1 MKNSVTSST
10 SFSPDLVHPLNALVS
25 AAADPL
31 NAFTIAIYLKSAVD
45 RSFRLI
51 SHRTLSK
58 HFVFDVP
65 LSLERSKIAGFFRKG
80 SISHETHAAVS
91 PLALELYT
99 RPEPVLAML
108 IAPIG
113 DRALLVVDTT
123 ESPSFQPSQI
133 RFVQGLVSAIE
144 GILTLAT
151 TSEGMETSRSE
162 FSTIAELLNEYRL
175 AVNISDTFFDGM
187 VSSLANKARFDG
199 ALVATVSTAS
209 MSCRIRSVAGFSKSL
224 NKGRIIKLRPGW
236 AKWSIERLQSVIMG
250 SPKAGEALIPIF
262 HTGEALG
269 FPVKSAVIIPWT
281 RDHGIDG
288 FLLLA
293 SRKEDHSLENDRKT
307 WEFLGAILA
316 IVRRNVVNEKL
327 LKAVRLYDGESGLMN
342 ESFFRAQTGI
352 KFMQA
357 LSERSPCVLILV
369 EIENIDSIY
378 LQHDISRIKR
388 FLTVFT
394 ERLLT
399 LNKSGSI
406 VGKFRTGG
414 FGAFMENVPMEDATS
429 MIRRVMGLFSIDIT
443 HVDGVEI
450 SHSVR
455 VGWCHYPTE
464 CSTFEDLWR
473 QALARLTKSKPN
485 TQHSPGWSNM

>member
-10 SFSPDLVHPLNALVS
+10 NFRPDLVHPLNALVS
-25 AAADPL
+25 AAAESL
-31 NAFTIAIYLKSAVD
+31 EAFTVAIYLKSSVD

-58 HFVFDVP
+58 HFIFDVP
-65 LSLERSKIAGFFRKG
+65 LSSERSRIAGLSRKG
-80 SISHETHAAVS
+80 SISHETHASVP
-91 PLALELYT
+91 PLALELYS

-113 DRALLVVDTT
+113 DRALMVVDTA
-123 ESPSFQPSQI
+123 ECPSFQPPQI
-133 RFVQGLVSAIE
+133 RFVQGLVAAIE
-144 GILTLAT
+144 GILSLVV
-151 TSEGMETSRSE
+151 TSEGVETSRSE
-162 FSTIAELLNEYRL
+162 FSTMADMLNEYRL
-175 AVNISDTFFDGM
+175 AANISDTFFDSM
-187 VSSLANKARFDG
+187 VSSLVSKGRFDG

-236 AKWSIERLQSVIMG
+236 AKWSIERQQSVIMG

-262 HTGEALG
+262 HAGEALG
-269 FPVKSAVIIPWT
+269 FPVKSAVIVPWT
-281 RDHGIDG
+281 REHGIDG

-293 SRKEDHSLENDRKT
+293 ARKEDHSLENDRKT

-342 ESFFRAQTGI
+342 ESFFRTQTGM

-357 LSERSPCVLILV
+357 LSERSPCVLVLV
-369 EIENIDSIY
+369 EIRNIDSIY

-388 FLTVFT
+388 FLTIFT
-394 ERLLT
+394 ERLLN
-399 LNKSGSI
+399 LHKSGSI

-414 FGAFMENVPMEDATS
+414 FGVFIENVPMEDATN

-450 SHSVR
+450 NHSVR

-473 QALARLTKSKPN
+473 QALQRLFKNKPTTK
-485 TQHSPGWSNM
+485 HSPEWSNL